1 MLTNQDILLFEIKK
15 KLEVLEKKLLLN
27 SDKDFYTL
35 GEACYMLGMSRA
47 HLYKI
52 RKKGV
57 IKSIEREGK
66 IYITYKAIKD
76 FMNNN

>member
-66 IYITYKAIKD
+66 IYITHKAIKD